1 MKFERVLQKVL
12 WRLVTEDSISYR
24 RIKLSFGLDDDGL
37 EELRRELIVVKRVA
51 ADVDG
56 EVLVWAPD
64 GRAARSEPVALPQP
78 LPALRHPEKSV
89 ALAAGPDLPVAAPV
103 APVGGSPLPNPPP
116 PAGEGRVGAEAERRQ
131 LTVMFCDLV
140 GSTALSTG
148 MDPEDLRDVIASYQN
163 RCSVAIRRYDGFVA
177 KYMGDGILVYF
188 GYPRAH
194 EDEAERSV
202 RAGLDIVEAMAEL
215 NAAVPRPPG
224 VELAVRIG
232 IATGPVIVGD
242 QIGEGTASET
252 AVVGETPNLAA
263 RLQALAQPNQIILSA
278 ATRAMLGDHFD
289 LADLG
294 AYELK
299 GFTEPVPAWRVLSAR
314 EVESRFAAT
323 RTGSAAPLVGRQ
335 EEMGLLLRAWEGSSR
350 GRGQVVLIQGE
361 AGVGKSRLVEGLREA
376 TGKNHVWV
384 AIRCSPFHTASAFH
398 PIIEHLKRV
407 FGWQPEDTAPQHLAK
422 LEAGLASFKTLPLSE
437 SVRLFA
443 DLMSVPAP
451 EDRYPR
457 LAMTAQQQRDAT
469 LDAIVAW
476 LIETSERA
484 PVLMAWEDLHWA
496 DPTTLET
503 LGMLIEQA
511 PTAAMLVVATYRP
524 ELTPPWPQRSHMT
537 PITLNRLERPE
548 VETMVGHLADG
559 RPLPGEVVDH
569 IVVKA
574 DGVPLYVEEL
584 TKAILGSRV
593 LEARGDAY
601 VLTGALAQL
610 HIPETL
616 QDSLMARLDRAP
628 RLREVA
634 QLGSVLGR
642 EFAYDM
648 ISALAGIE
656 EGMLQS
662 GLGQLVVDEL
672 LYQRGRPPRSRYLF
686 KHALIQD
693 AAYQS
698 LLKRTRQQYHERA
711 AKLLEDRFPELA
723 STQPELVAHHYT
735 EANCPAQAIAYW
747 LRAGAAAAS
756 KSANLEAIDQFRRG
770 LALVEA
776 LPDPSERAD
785 RELDLQMALGPALVA
800 TKLQSHP
807 DIGRAYARAWELR
820 RQLGDHSRE
829 FMALRGLYL
838 HHQGLLELGKAQHF
852 AEEALRVAERLDD
865 AARLVGAHLTLG
877 NVLFWQGKL
886 EPALAHFRRGFA
898 MFDPNMQFPDW
909 PGSHPGVACQFW
921 PALISWMLGHPDRS
935 LEELRAAVRSAET
948 LGHPLTLA
956 LTLSYAALIHI
967 SRHEP
972 SAAAD
977 YAERALRICEEHRI
991 AQWQAFALCENGW
1004 ALGVSG
1010 ESEKGLAQIGQ
1021 GLDGY
1026 GLGVSQHML
1035 LALQADV
1042 QLATGKPEAALESA
1056 AAGLKA
1062 VEKMGGAP
1070 LEAEL
1075 WRLKGEALLAGPGR
1089 VSEAEAAIEKGI
1101 AVARR
1106 QNAKSWELRAAMSL
1120 ARLRRQQG
1128 RPQEAVALL
1137 VPILG
1142 WFTEGF
1148 DTADLKEAKAL
1159 LDNLTEPAIAAERR
1173 SNLDAGDSAT
1183 TRLPRR
1189 LPAPRNDMPH
1199 FRHCEERSDEAIS

>member
-1 MKFERVLQKVL
+1 MDFEQVLKEVL
-12 WRLVTEDSISYR
+12 WRLVTEGSISYR
-24 RIKLSFGLDDDGL
+24 RIKRGFDLDDDAL
-37 EELRRELIVVKRVA
+37 EDVRREMISTLRIA
-51 ADVDG
+51 ADIDG
-56 EVLVWAPD
+56 EILVWAPD
-64 GRAARSEPVALPQP
+64 GRAARPGPMALPQP
-78 LPALRHPEKSV
+78 LPALRHAEKPTTP
-89 ALAAGPDLPVAAPV
+89 AAKRDLPPVAEIAQPPVSPTPVVTAASAAAPD
-103 APVGGSPLPNPPP
+103 A
-116 PAGEGRVGAEAERRQ
+116 ARRQ

-148 MDPEDLRDVIASYQN
+148 MDPEDLRDVIASYQS
-163 RCSVAIRRYDGFVA
+163 RCSAAIRHYDGFVA

-194 EDEAERSV
+194 EDDAERSV
-202 RAGLDIVEAMAEL
+202 RAGLNIVEAMAEL
-215 NAAVPRPPG
+215 NAGVPRPPG

-263 RLQALAQPNQIILSA
+263 RLQALAQPNQIVVSA

-299 GFTEPVPAWRVLSAR
+299 GFAEPVPAWRVLSAR
-314 EVESRFAAT
+314 DVESRFAAT

-335 EEMGLLLRAWEGSSR
+335 EEMGLLLRAWDGSR
-350 GRGQVVLIQGE
+350 HGRGQVVLIQGE
-361 AGVGKSRLVEGLREA
+361 AGVGKSRMVEGLREA
-376 TGKNHVWV
+376 SGKDRIWV
-384 AIRCSPFHTASAFH
+384 AIHCSPFHTASAFH

-407 FGWQPEDTAPQHLAK
+407 FGWQPEDSAQQHLAK
-422 LEAGLASFKTLPLSE
+422 LEAGLAGFKTLTLTE
-437 SVRLFA
+437 SVRLLA
-443 DLMSVPAP
+443 DLMAVPAP

-457 LAMTAQQQRDAT
+457 LSMTAQQQRDAT

-476 LIETSERA
+476 LIETAERA

-511 PTAAMLVVATYRP
+511 PTAPVLVVATYRP

-548 VETMVGHLADG
+548 VETMVGHLAGG

-569 IVVKA
+569 IVAKA

-584 TKAILGSRV
+584 TKAILGSGV
-593 LEARGDAY
+593 LEARGEAY

-656 EGMLQS
+656 EEMLQS

-698 LLKRTRQQYHERA
+698 LLKRTRQQYHQQV
-711 AKLLEDRFPELA
+711 AKLLEDRFPEVA

-735 EANCPAQAIAYW
+735 EANCPAQAIVYW
-747 LRAGAAAAS
+747 HKAGAAAAS
-756 KSANLEAIDQFRRG
+756 RSANVEAIDQFRRG
-770 LALVEA
+770 LELVEA
-776 LPDPSERAD
+776 LPDMRARAE
-785 RELDLQMALGPALVA
+785 RELDLQMALGPALFA
-800 TKLQSHP
+800 TKSYRHP
-807 DIGRAYARAWELR
+807 DIGRAYARASELC
-820 RQLGDHSRE
+820 RQLKDDTRG
-829 FMALRGLYL
+829 FTALRGLML
-838 HHQGLLELGKAQHF
+838 HHMNLLEMEKAQHF
-852 AEEALRVAERLDD
+852 AEEALHVAERRDD
-865 AARLVGAHLTLG
+865 AARLVGGHMALGATL
-877 NVLFWQGKL
+877 FYQGKL
-886 EPALAHFRRGFA
+886 EPALAHFRRGLE
-898 MFDPNMQFPDW
+898 MLDPNMQFPNW
-909 PGSHPGVACQFW
+909 PGPHPGVQCKFFL
-921 PALISWMLGHPDRS
+921 ALMSWMLGYPDRS
-935 LEELRAAVRSAET
+935 IEELRAAVKSAET

-956 LTLSYAALIHI
+956 QTLLFVGLVHI
-967 SRHEP
+967 FRRKQ

-977 YAERALRICEEHRI
+977 YAGRALRICEEQRI
-991 AQWQAFALCENGW
+991 AEWQAVALCMNGW
-1004 ALGVSG
+1004 ALGASG
-1010 ESEKGLAQIGQ
+1010 ESEKGLAQIQQ
-1021 GLDGY
+1021 GLDAH
-1026 GLGVSQHML
+1026 GLGPFQHVL
-1035 LALQADV
+1035 LALHADA
-1042 QLATGKPEAALESA
+1042 QLAIGEPEAALESV

-1062 VEKMGGAP
+1062 VERTGGAP

-1075 WRLKGEALLAGPGR
+1075 YRLKGEALLAGPGTL
-1089 VSEAEAAIEKGI
+1089 SEAETAIEQGI
-1101 AVARR
+1101 GVARR
-1106 QNAKSWELRAAMSL
+1106 QNAKSWELRAAISL

-1137 VPILG
+1137 APIYD
-1142 WFTEGF
+1142 WFTEGL

-1159 LDNLTEPAIAAERR
+1159 LDKLAEPAIAAE
-1173 SNLDAGDSAT
+1173 G
-1183 TRLPRR
+1183 
-1189 LPAPRNDMPH
+1189 
-1199 FRHCEERSDEAIS
+1199 

>member
-1 MKFERVLQKVL
+1 MNFARVLKEVL
-12 WRLVTEDSISYR
+12 WCLVTEGSISYR
-24 RIKLSFGLDDDGL
+24 RIKLTFGLDDDGL
-37 EELRRELIVVKRVA
+37 EELRSELIGIKQLA

-56 EVLVWAPD
+56 KRLVLASE
-64 GRAARSEPVALPQP
+64 GRLARPEGTALPQP
-78 LPALRHPEKSV
+78 LPALRHAERP
-89 ALAAGPDLPVAAPV
+89 AAPAVV
-103 APVGGSPLPNPPP
+103 ATAS
-116 PAGEGRVGAEAERRQ
+116 EAERRQ

-148 MDPEDLRDVIASYQN
+148 MDPEDLRDVIASFQS
-163 RCSVAIRRYDGFVA
+163 RCSAAIRRYDGFVA

-202 RAGLDIVEAMAEL
+202 RTGLDIVDAMAEL
-215 NAAVPRPPG
+215 NAATRRPSG

-263 RLQALAQPNQIILSA
+263 RLQALAQPNQIVVSA

-289 LADLG
+289 LEDLG

-299 GFTEPVPAWRVLSAR
+299 GFAEPVPAWRILSAR
-314 EVESRFAAT
+314 DVESRFAAT
-323 RTGSAAPLVGRQ
+323 RTGSSAPLVGRQ
-335 EEMGLLLRAWEGSSR
+335 EEMGLLLRAWDGSSH

-361 AGVGKSRLVEGLREA
+361 AGLGKSRLVEGLREA
-376 TGKNHVWV
+376 AGKDHIWV

-407 FGWQPEDTAPQHLAK
+407 FGWQPEDAAQQHLAK
-422 LEAGLASFKTLPLSE
+422 LEAGLAGFRTLPLSE

-443 DLMSVPAP
+443 DLMSVPLP

-457 LAMTAQQQRDAT
+457 LSMTAQQQRDAT
-469 LDAIVAW
+469 LDAIIAW
-476 LIETSERA
+476 LIETAERG

-511 PTAAMLVVATYRP
+511 PTAALLVVATYRP
-524 ELTPPWPQRSHMT
+524 ELTPPWPQRSHMI

-548 VETMVGHLADG
+548 VETMVGHLSGG
-559 RPLPGEVVDH
+559 RPLPAEVVDH
-569 IVVKA
+569 IVAKS

-584 TKAILGSRV
+584 TKAILGSGV
-593 LEARGDAY
+593 LEARGEAY

-656 EGMLQS
+656 EEMLQS

-698 LLKRTRQQYHERA
+698 LLKRTRQQYHQQV
-711 AKLLEDRFPELA
+711 AKLLENRFSEVA

-747 LRAGAAAAS
+747 HKAGAAAAS

-770 LALVEA
+770 LELVEA
-776 LPDPSERAD
+776 LSDPRERAA
-785 RELDLQMALGPALVA
+785 RELDLQMALGPALFA
-800 TKLQSHP
+800 TNSFSHP
-807 DIGRAYARAWELR
+807 DIGRAYARAWELC
-820 RQLGDHSRE
+820 RQLNDYSRE
-829 FMALRGLYL
+829 FTALRGLMLYHSNL
-838 HHQGLLELGKAQHF
+838 PDMEKAQHF
-852 AEEALRVAERLDD
+852 AEEALRVAERLGD
-865 AARLVGAHLTLG
+865 AARLVGGHMAVG
-877 NVLFWQGKL
+877 ANLFFQGKL
-886 EPALAHFRRGFA
+886 EPALAQLRRGFEL
-898 MFDPNMQFPDW
+898 FDPNMQFPDW
-909 PGSHPGVACQFW
+909 PGSHPGVQCQFF
-921 PALISWMLGHPDRS
+921 PTLISWMLGYPDRS
-935 LEELRAAVRSAET
+935 LAELRAAVRSAET
-948 LGHPLTLA
+948 LGHGLTIA
-956 LTLSYAALIHI
+956 QTLCHAAFVHI
-967 SRHEP
+967 LRHEP

-977 YAERALRICEEHRI
+977 YAGQALRISEEQRFATYHAI
-991 AQWQAFALCENGW
+991 ALCENGW

-1010 ESEKGLAQIGQ
+1010 ESQQGLAQIAQ
-1021 GLDGY
+1021 GVDSY
-1026 GLGVSQHML
+1026 GLGTFQHML
-1035 LALQADV
+1035 LALQADA
-1042 QLATGKPEAALESA
+1042 QLAIGKPEAALASV

-1062 VEKMGGAP
+1062 IEEAGGAP

-1075 WRLKGEALLAGPGR
+1075 WRLRGEALLAGAGT
-1089 VSEAEAAIEKGI
+1089 VSEAETAIEKGI
-1101 AVARR
+1101 AVACR
-1106 QNAKSWELRAAMSL
+1106 QNAKSWELRAVTSL
-1120 ARLRRQQG
+1120 ARLRR
-1128 RPQEAVALL
+1128 
-1137 VPILG
+1137 
-1142 WFTEGF
+1142 
-1148 DTADLKEAKAL
+1148 
-1159 LDNLTEPAIAAERR
+1159 
-1173 SNLDAGDSAT
+1173 AGSK
-1183 TRLPRR
+1183 RR
-1189 LPAPRNDMPH
+1189 LPSSPQSTPGSPKASTPPTSNKPRRCSTN
-1199 FRHCEERSDEAIS
+1199 

>member
-1 MKFERVLQKVL
+1 MLVGAAVWAVHPGNPSFRKGCAITTFSKTLTFVTGLLYLERRV
-12 WRLVTEDSISYR
+12 SYR
-24 RIKLSFGLDDDGL
+24 RLRKEFGLDDETIEDV
-37 EELRRELIVVKRVA
+37 RHELIVKRLAVDEGGQGLAFIGA
-51 ADVDG
+51 A
-56 EVLVWAPD
+56 L
-64 GRAARSEPVALPQP
+64 SETGNA
-78 LPALRHPEKSV
+78 
-89 ALAAGPDLPVAAPV
+89 
-103 APVGGSPLPNPPP
+103 PP
-116 PAGEGRVGAEAERRQ
+116 PAFAPAAAPLTLAPVPSASLASAAAPEAERRQ

-148 MDPEDLRDVIASYQN
+148 MDPEDLRDVIASFQS
-163 RCSVAIRRYDGFVA
+163 RCSAAIRRYDGFVA

-202 RAGLDIVEAMAEL
+202 RAGLDIVDAMAEL

-224 VELAVRIG
+224 VELAVRVG
-232 IATGPVIVGD
+232 IATGPVIVGV

-263 RLQALAQPNQIILSA
+263 RLQALARPNQIVVSA

-289 LADLG
+289 LEDLG

-299 GFTEPVPAWRVLSAR
+299 GFAEPVPAWRVLSAR
-314 EVESRFAAT
+314 DVESRFAAT
-323 RTGSAAPLVGRQ
+323 RTGSSAPLVGRQ
-335 EEMGLLLRAWEGSSR
+335 EEMGLLLRAWDGSCH

-361 AGVGKSRLVEGLREA
+361 AGVGKSRLLEGLREA
-376 TGKNHVWV
+376 TGKDRIWV

-407 FGWQPEDTAPQHLAK
+407 FGWQPEDTAQQRLAK
-422 LEAGLASFKTLPLSE
+422 LETGLAGFKTLPLSE

-443 DLMSVPAP
+443 DLMSVPVP

-457 LAMTAQQQRDAT
+457 LSMTAQQQREAT

-476 LIETSERA
+476 LIEVAERA

-511 PTAAMLVVATYRP
+511 PTAAVLVVATYRP
-524 ELTPPWPQRSHMT
+524 ELTPPWPQRSHLT

-548 VETMVGHLADG
+548 VETMVGHLAGG
-559 RPLPGEVVDH
+559 RSLPGEVVDH
-569 IVVKA
+569 IVAKA

-584 TKAILGSRV
+584 TKAILGSGV

-601 VLTGALAQL
+601 VLTGALSQL

-656 EGMLQS
+656 EQMLQS

-698 LLKRTRQQYHERA
+698 LLKRTRQQYHRQV

-723 STQPELVAHHYT
+723 ITQPELVAHHYT

-747 LRAGAAAAS
+747 HKAGAAAAS

-776 LPDPSERAD
+776 LSDMRERAE
-785 RELDLQMALGPALVA
+785 RELGLQMALGPALFA
-800 TKLQSHP
+800 TNNWNHP
-807 DIGRAYARAWELR
+807 DLGRTYARAWELC

-829 FMALRGLYL
+829 FTALRGLMLYHL
-838 HHQGLLELGKAQHF
+838 NLLETDKAQHF
-852 AEEALRVAERLDD
+852 AEEALHVAERLGD
-865 AARLVGAHLTLG
+865 AARLVGGHMALG
-877 NVLFWQGKL
+877 AALFFQGKI
-886 EPALAHFRRGFA
+886 EPALSQFRRGFE

-909 PGSHPGVACQFW
+909 PGSHPGVQCQFY
-921 PALISWMLGHPDRS
+921 PMLISWMLGCPDRS
-935 LEELRAAVRSAET
+935 LDELRAAVRSAET
-948 LGHPLTLA
+948 LGHPFTLA
-956 LTLSYAALIHI
+956 QTLWCAALVHI
-967 SRHEP
+967 FLHEP
-972 SAAAD
+972 PAAAD
-977 YAERALRICEEHRI
+977 YAGRALKISEEQRN
-991 AQWQAFALCENGW
+991 AQWHAYALCENGW

-1021 GLDGY
+1021 GVDSSGP
-1026 GLGVSQHML
+1026 GFGQHIL
-1035 LALQADV
+1035 LVLQADA
-1042 QLATGKPEAALESA
+1042 QLAAGKPEAALASV

-1062 VEKMGGAP
+1062 VEKTGGAP

-1075 WRLKGEALLAGPGR
+1075 HRLRGEALLAGAGT
-1089 VSEAEAAIEKGI
+1089 VSAAETAMQKGI
-1101 AVARR
+1101 DIARR
-1106 QNAKSWELRAAMSL
+1106 QNAKSWELRGAMSL

-1128 RPQEAVALL
+1128 RPQEAAALL
-1137 VPILG
+1137 APILG

-1148 DTADLKEAKAL
+1148 DTADLKEAKTL
-1159 LDNLTEPAIAAERR
+1159 LDKLTEPALAAE
-1173 SNLDAGDSAT
+1173 GK
-1183 TRLPRR
+1183 
-1189 LPAPRNDMPH
+1189 
-1199 FRHCEERSDEAIS
+1199 